1 MASDPGDA
9 DWITVEE
16 AADER
21 LAAAVAGRLEARGV
35 AVRRV
40 PAEPSGPSR
49 RPGGVTVQ
57 VPLDDFELALEA
69 LEALDDEAS

>member
-21 LAAAVAGRLEARGV
+21 LAAAVAGRLEAQGV
-35 AVRRV
+35 AARLV
-40 PAEPSGPSR
+40 PAEPSDPSR
-49 RPGGVTVQ
+49 RRGELTVQ
-57 VPLDDFELALEA
+57 VPLDDLELALEA
-69 LEALDDEAS
+69 LEALDDELP

>member
-35 AVRRV
+35 AVRLV
-40 PAEPSGPSR
+40 PAEPSDPSR
-49 RPGGVTVQ
+49 RRGELTVQ
-57 VPLDDFELALEA
+57 VPLDDLELALEA
-69 LEALDDEAS
+69 LEALDDEPP